1 MAVFLFEG
9 IFLWPTTTIDK
20 EEMGMEIQHG
30 ASPAALVNESSLK
43 LSDRLAPHSDAVR
56 KASDSLLAAAKV
68 GEVENASILLTGMVK
83 ELEKM
88 KTPPAGFIGRFIAD
102 TKWGIRQKLLARKAV
117 RTVLEEMKA
126 DFERSRDKLRANIV
140 LVEELAA
147 ASRTTASGLQET
159 IHDMEKEKTELEVFY
174 TTLDAV
180 SDERRNASTALRRY
194 EKSIA
199 DAKGLLFLHQTTA
212 AQLSV
217 QIQERETLYSTMSSL
232 GPQLDVLLKQQLA
245 QLVSQAEV
253 RAATKKMQALRDG
266 VRAVA
271 VENARQTREDAV
283 AVAKVANE
291 PIIDE
296 ATIQK
301 LSDELIGMA
310 SDVKAAVK
318 AAIENGQRAGQAA
331 EEQAKRISAAVRS
344 LEYAVEKA

>member
-1 MAVFLFEG
+1 ME
-9 IFLWPTTTIDK
+9 
-20 EEMGMEIQHG
+20 MEIQHG
-30 ASPAALVNESSLK
+30 SSPTALALINESSLK
-43 LSDRLAPHSDAVR
+43 LSDRLTPHSDAVR

-68 GEVENASILLTGMVK
+68 GEVENAGILLTGMVK

-88 KTPPAGFIGRFIAD
+88 KTPPTGFIGRFIAD
-102 TKWGIRQKLLARKAV
+102 TKWGVRQKLLARKAV
-117 RTVLEEMKA
+117 RTVLEEMKS

-147 ASRTTASGLQET
+147 ASRTTAGGLQET
-159 IHDMEKEKTELEVFY
+159 IRDMEKEKTELEVFY
-174 TTLDAV
+174 ATLEAG
-180 SDERRNASTALRRY
+180 SEERRNASSALQRY
-194 EKSIA
+194 EKSVA

-253 RAATKKMQALRDG
+253 RAATKQMQALRDG

-296 ATIQK
+296 ATILK

-310 SDVKAAVK
+310 ADVKAAVK
-318 AAIENGQRAGQAA
+318 AAIEHGQRAGQAA
-331 EEQAKRISAAVRS
+331 EEQAKRITAAVRS
-344 LEYAVEKA
+344 LEYDQEKD

>member
-1 MAVFLFEG
+1 ME
-9 IFLWPTTTIDK
+9 
-20 EEMGMEIQHG
+20 MEIQHG
-30 ASPAALVNESSLK
+30 SSPTALALINESSLK
-43 LSDRLAPHSDAVR
+43 LSDRLTPHSDAVR

-68 GEVENASILLTGMVK
+68 GEVENAGILLTGMVK

-88 KTPPAGFIGRFIAD
+88 KTPPTGFIGRFIAD
-102 TKWGIRQKLLARKAV
+102 TKWGVRQKLLARKAV
-117 RTVLEEMKA
+117 RTVLEEMKS

-147 ASRTTASGLQET
+147 ASRTTAGGLQET
-159 IHDMEKEKTELEVFY
+159 IRDMEKEKTELEVFY
-174 TTLDAV
+174 ATLEAG
-180 SDERRNASTALRRY
+180 SEERRNASSALQRY
-194 EKSIA
+194 EKSVA

-253 RAATKKMQALRDG
+253 RAATKQMQALRDG

-296 ATIQK
+296 ATILK

-310 SDVKAAVK
+310 ADVKAAVK

-331 EEQAKRISAAVRS
+331 EEQAKRITAAVRS
-344 LEYAVEKA
+344 LEYDQEKG